1 MYKSFSAVAV
11 AVSVALTAAGEATA
25 PAGAAIPS
33 ARFYDGVGDEVR
45 SLVAGNVLTLEL
57 TLPRESDE
65 PTAYRL
71 VLLPEEVEVAV
82 CDLPVAV
89 ASCRT
94 GDIDTLGWA
103 WSVTGERLPTRHLE
117 LWKAGEV
124 LARFEL
130 DVTPRPV
137 VLVHGFT
144 ATAATWNS
152 YGGPDGFLADL
163 GVEAYAVGDP
173 SLGPTLNMGRTT
185 DPTAVTNTV
194 AENAA
199 VLGAVID
206 AVRARTRADMV
217 DVVAHSM
224 GGLVARY
231 YLSRLM
237 EARSVGQL
245 L

>member
-1 MYKSFSAVAV
+1 
-11 AVSVALTAAGEATA
+11 
-25 PAGAAIPS
+25 
-33 ARFYDGVGDEVR
+33 
-45 SLVAGNVLTLEL
+45 
-57 TLPRESDE
+57 
-65 PTAYRL
+65 
-71 VLLPEEVEVAV
+71 
-82 CDLPVAV
+82 
-89 ASCRT
+89 
-94 GDIDTLGWA
+94 
-103 WSVTGERLPTRHLE
+103 ERLPTRHLE

-245 L
+245 LLIGTPNLGSPCAVLPSALGFYLPAALELRPSYLEAVFNPQVFDTSGVPVE